1 MEEMNG
7 NSSAI
12 YLPGAYSPAKARK
25 VYANKKICIR
35 VWGLWMIFI

>member
-25 VYANKKICIR
+25 VYDR
-35 VWGLWMIFI
+35 PGYEWFSFS